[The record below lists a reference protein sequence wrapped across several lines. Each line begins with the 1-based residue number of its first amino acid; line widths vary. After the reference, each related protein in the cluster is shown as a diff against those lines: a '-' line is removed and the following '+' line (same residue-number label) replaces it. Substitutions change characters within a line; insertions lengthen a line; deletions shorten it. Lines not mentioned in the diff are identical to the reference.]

1 MFGFPAEESYVSELS
16 KNHKWA
22 LKWAAKG
29 VPVFPCVE
37 GDKIPA
43 TENGF
48 HDATTDVDQINA
60 WWTTNPNYN
69 VAASPHSAGCVVL
82 DTDAPEAIDTLE
94 MIHGALPATVI
105 VRTPRGG
112 FHYWFKGYGK
122 NSSGRLAQKVDTR
135 GEGGYVLLPPSTI
148 TSYEGEEA
156 KYNGNSYE
164 VISKAEIAPMPPTML
179 ALIQPKAGAKGIEAS
194 AHALD
199 LPAAISRGKQM
210 ARSWER
216 AEWGT
221 IDDTTYLH
229 CAQLADIGLSK
240 ETIYEIIQHDWYE
253 RTNTEGDLERL
264 YTVAESATVN
274 RENVEGVWAVPDA
287 KITYAH
293 LEGRVEASKPSKFK
307 LLDEAAQDNLPP
319 PSWLIKG
326 VLPANTTN
334 VLYAGSKS
342 WKTFLAVDWGMTIAS
357 GLQKWGEVEA
367 GAVVYLAA
375 EGATGLGKSRRPAWR
390 LLNGVTDPVPFY
402 VIPDICRV
410 NDPSEVIE
418 MCEEVKRTVGKVKLI
433 VIDTMARAM
442 VGLDENAAKD
452 SAIAIEAFE
461 MIKRTLDTTVL
472 VLAHTGRDET
482 KGLRGSSNHK
492 AGFDNGFQ
500 IKTDKASST
509 SELWAD
515 WYRDAET
522 PEFPWKLKAEKV
534 LNSLAFRFAD
544 PDEMPA
550 KDRITAA
557 DVGTALRSMNV
568 FTEDEAVEQK
578 VVEYQIAIL
587 KSWPEKKVR
596 MAFKFLLASGKLD
609 AFKTAKGKFFFQ
621 REPEEEQF

>member
-1 MFGFPAEESYVSELS
+1 MFQFPAEESYVSELS

-22 LKWAAKG
+22 LKWASKG

-48 HDATTDVDQINA
+48 KDATTDIDQINE
-60 WWTTNPNYN
+60 WWGRNPNYN

-112 FHYWFKGYGK
+112 FHYWYRGTGK
-122 NSSGRLAQKVDTR
+122 NSSGRLAAKVDTR

-156 KYNGNSYE
+156 QYNGNSYE
-164 VISKAEIAPMPPTML
+164 VISKAEIAPMPGTML

-194 AHALD
+194 QYALD
-199 LPAAISRGKQM
+199 LPAAIQRGKQM
-210 ARSWER
+210 ARSWEH

-287 KITYAH
+287 KVTYAH
-293 LEGRVEASKPSKFK
+293 LEGHVEPAKPSKFK
-307 LLDEAAQDNLPP
+307 LLTEAEQDVLPP
-319 PSWLIKG
+319 PTWLIDG
-326 VLPANTTN
+326 VIPAKTTN
-334 VLYAGSKS
+334 VLFAGSKS
-342 WKTFLAVDWGMTIAS
+342 WKTFLAVDWGMTIAA
-357 GLQKWGEVEA
+357 GLQKWGAVKK
-367 GAVVYLAA
+367 GAVVYVAA
-375 EGATGLGKSRRPAWR
+375 EGSNGLAKSRRPAWR
-390 LLNGVTDPVPFY
+390 LLNGVTEAVPFY
-402 VIPDICRV
+402 LVPRMFRIQEPE
-410 NDPSEVIE
+410 EVIE
-418 MCEEVKRTVGKVKLI
+418 LVEQIKALGVPIQLVI
-433 VIDTMARAM
+433 VDTMARAM
-442 VGLDENAAKD
+442 QGMDDNAAKD
-452 SAIAIEAFE
+452 SSTAMDAFD
-461 MIKRTLDTTVL
+461 MIVRELDTTIM
-472 VLAHTGRDET
+472 VLAHTGQDET
-482 KGLRGSSNHK
+482 KGLRGSSNHR
-492 AGFDNGFQ
+492 ASFDNGFQ
-500 IKTDKASST
+500 IITDKASST
-509 SELWAD
+509 SELWAK
-515 WYRDAET
+515 WYRDAEE
-522 PEFPWKLKAEKV
+522 PEFPWRLKAEKI
-534 LNSLAFRFAD
+534 LGSLAFRFAD
-544 PDEMPA
+544 PEEMPA
-550 KDRITAA
+550 KDRITPA

-568 FTEDEAVEQK
+568 FTEEEAVEQK
-578 VVEYQIAIL
+578 VLEYQIAAL

-596 MAFKFLLASGKLD
+596 LSVKLLSATGKLD
-609 AFKTAKGKFFFQ
+609 AYKTKSGKFFFQ